1 MRRLENDSRFTMRC
15 MLLLVLLAAPLVPA
29 VGQAHDA
36 HEGKAIV
43 VPPDAIQW
51 GPAPASLPAGAKVAV
66 LEGDPSKPGAFTMR
80 LSLPDGYRI
89 APHFH
94 PADEHVTVLSG
105 SFQVGMGE
113 TFDGGKLTTLPVG
126 TFGMIPAGMR
136 HFAQAKGATM
146 LQLHGTGPWKL
157 TYVNP
162 ADQPKRTSS
171 R

>member
-1 MRRLENDSRFTMRC
+1 MRFIP
-15 MLLLVLLAAPLVPA
+15 LLALLAAPFA
-29 VGQAHDA
+29 AAAGQANPHTAHD
-36 HEGKAIV
+36 GKAIV
-43 VPPDAIQW
+43 VPPDKVQW
-51 GPAPASLPAGAKVAV
+51 GPAPPSLPPGARVAV

-94 PADEHVTVLSG
+94 SAAEHVTVLSG

-113 TFDGGKLTTLPVG
+113 TFDAGKLTTLSTG

-136 HFAQAKGATM
+136 HFAQSKGATT
-146 LQLHGTGPWKL
+146 LQLHGMGPWKL

-162 ADQPKRTSS
+162 ADQPKTTSS